1 MVNVAYSLAFLKDEG
16 TIAALLIVT
25 EPRPAATVQHP
36 MDSVREYLQMTEQ
49 DTGRRRRS
57 DDFKLHPEN
66 TTDDLYPAEERRQTE
81 GSDRRVS
88 SGRSFLRRF
97 RQPIIGLS
105 IAGAAAPLIN
115 AGTAPATDTAP
126 AQTATLAQPT
136 EADLARQAGTG
147 GATVDAEDKVAARI
161 AEEHHGTQRASLVDE
176 AVEKFDI
183 DETLAQDIYDIA
195 QEEGIEPKIAYG
207 LVKTESAFKQ
217 RAVSH
222 VGARGLTQVMPRTAA
237 WMVPGT
243 KAEDLYDRKTNLK
256 LGFRYLNQMIDKY
269 KGNVRHA
276 LHAYNR
282 GPGTVDRVLKKGGNP
297 ANGYADK
304 VLSGWRSS

>member
-1 MVNVAYSLAFLKDEG
+1 
-16 TIAALLIVT
+16 
-25 EPRPAATVQHP
+25 
-36 MDSVREYLQMTEQ
+36 MTEQ
-49 DTGRRRRS
+49 DTGRHRRV
-57 DDFKLHPEN
+57 DDFKLDPQASE
-66 TTDDLYPAEERRQTE
+66 DDFPGEDRRRA
-81 GSDRRVS
+81 GSGERRVS

-115 AGTAPATDTAP
+115 AGTGAQHQPAHAPA
-126 AQTATLAQPT
+126 AQPT
-136 EADLARQAGTG
+136 EADLARQASTPG
-147 GATVDAEDKVAARI
+147 GASADAEDQIAARI
-161 AEEHHGTQRASLVDE
+161 AEEHHGSQRATLVDE

-183 DETLAQDIYDIA
+183 DEKLAQDIYDIA
-195 QEEGIEPKIAYG
+195 QEEGIEPKLAYG

-217 RAVSH
+217 RAVSG

-237 WMVPGT
+237 WMAPGT
-243 KAEDLYDRKTNLK
+243 KADDLYDQKTNLK

-282 GPGTVDRVLKKGGNP
+282 GPGTVDRVLKRGGDP

-304 VLSGWRSS
+304 VMSGWRSS

>member
-1 MVNVAYSLAFLKDEG
+1 
-16 TIAALLIVT
+16 
-25 EPRPAATVQHP
+25 
-36 MDSVREYLQMTEQ
+36 MTEQ
-49 DTGRRRRS
+49 DTGRRRRA
-57 DDFKLHPEN
+57 DDIEPAPASTE
-66 TTDDLYPAEERRQTE
+66 DLLPGEDRRRSHSPERRL
-81 GSDRRVS
+81 S

-115 AGTAPATDTAP
+115 AGTGTTATP
-126 AQTATLAQPT
+126 AQAAPVQPT
-136 EADLARQAGTG
+136 EAELARQASAPGSDS
-147 GATVDAEDKVAARI
+147 ADVEDQIAARI
-161 AEEHHGTQRASLVDE
+161 AEEHHGSERASLVDE
-176 AVEKFDI
+176 AIDKFDI
-183 DETLAQDIYDIA
+183 DESLAQDIYDVA
-195 QEEGIEPKIAYG
+195 QEEGIEPKLAYG

-243 KAEDLYDRKTNLK
+243 KADDLYDRKTNLK

-269 KGNVRHA
+269 HGNVRHA

-282 GPGTVDRVLKKGGNP
+282 GPGTVDRVLKKGGDP

-304 VLSGWRSS
+304 VMGGWRSS